1 MSIETP
7 VLIAIVAALGT
18 ALGAILSHINNMRK
32 EQSSRTSS
40 LEDNQREFIEVLSTE
55 LHDTRAEMRQVSRA
69 LAECKRDIIILLEQ
83 LAGVVKEHIDDI
95 EEHIED

>member
-18 ALGAILSHINNMRK
+18 ALGAILSHTNSMRK

-55 LHDTRAEMRQVSRA
+55 LHDTRTEMRQVNCA

-83 LAGVVKEHIDDI
+83 LAGVVKDHIDDI